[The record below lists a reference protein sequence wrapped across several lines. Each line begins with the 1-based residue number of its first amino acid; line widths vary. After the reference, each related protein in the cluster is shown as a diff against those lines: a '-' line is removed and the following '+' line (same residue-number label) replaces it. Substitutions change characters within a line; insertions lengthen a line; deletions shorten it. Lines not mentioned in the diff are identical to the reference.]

1 MCQTDCGLIGH
12 QRFESP
18 IALDVTNGMLIGS
31 GLPIVSVRMP
41 IMLWKC
47 AVVRSP
53 PLNHVEYGA
62 PRRCVTP
69 GLPLGEEALEH
80 HRADDVD
87 AGDRVGMLVVVER
100 IPEGRREHDRALR
113 VRSGGGCT

>member
-1 MCQTDCGLIGH
+1 
-12 QRFESP
+12 
-18 IALDVTNGMLIGS
+18 MLIGS
-31 GLPIVSVRMP
+31 GLPMVSVRMP

-47 AVVRSP
+47 AVVRMP

-62 PRRCVTP
+62 PRALRHA
-69 GLPLGEEALEH
+69 GLPFGEEPLEH

-100 IPEGRREHDRALR
+100 IAERRREHHRALR
-113 VRSGGGCT
+113 PGLVMVVHDLRIPLAIHDAVDVASDSASAAM